1 MDKILIVTI
10 CMLISLHLQSQ
21 KIDEILDHE
30 DLRYSQVALSIRNIE
45 TNEVV
50 YQHNGD
56 ILLTPA
62 SSLKL
67 ITIFTSLST
76 FGEDFK
82 YRTTLGYQ
90 GNILSDGTL
99 EGDLIIVG
107 SGDPSLA
114 SPDEEVL
121 DLQQLLADIKKVLK
135 DSGIKCITGRVIV
148 DDSIYDSE
156 GIHHTWPWD
165 DLTNYYASGAYGFNF
180 RENYYDIRF
189 RSSQFLRRRR
199 VQ

>member
-121 DLQQLLADIKKVLK
+121 DFCLLYTSPSPRD
-135 DSGIKCITGRVIV
+135 
-148 DDSIYDSE
+148 
-156 GIHHTWPWD
+156 
-165 DLTNYYASGAYGFNF
+165 
-180 RENYYDIRF
+180 
-189 RSSQFLRRRR
+189 
-199 VQ
+199 